1 MINFSNVDKIYNDD
15 KKTLSNINL
24 SIKQGEFVFVIG
36 SSGAGKSTFL
46 KLLTREEKVTS
57 GKLNVLGVDVDKI
70 KQNKLHFYKRK
81 LGIVFQDFKLLQNK
95 TVYENIEIILRAC
108 NEKEEN
114 IKAKV
119 MRVLKSVGIA
129 DKFDKYPSE
138 LSGGECQRVGIARA
152 IVNEPSIIIADEC
165 TGNLD
170 RENSINI
177 LNILS
182 QINRDGVTV
191 IMATHDMEM
200 LRLYPNRVIKL
211 QEGRVVRDTSK
222 ENYDL

>member
-1 MINFSNVDKIYNDD
+1 MINFTNVDKVYSDD
-15 KKTLSNINL
+15 EKTLDNINL

-36 SSGAGKSTFL
+36 SSGAGKSSFL
-46 KLLTREEKVTS
+46 KLLTREEKLTK
-57 GKLNVLGVDVDKI
+57 GKLTVLGIDVTRVKSS
-70 KQNKLHFYKRK
+70 KLHFYKRK
-81 LGIVFQDFKLLQNK
+81 LGIVFQDFKLLENK

-108 NEKEEN
+108 GENPKEIREKV
-114 IKAKV
+114 IK
-119 MRVLKSVGIA
+119 VLKSVGIEH
-129 DKFDKYPSE
+129 KHNKYPSE

-152 IVNEPSIIIADEC
+152 IVNKPSIIIADEC

-170 RENSINI
+170 RDNSINI

-200 LRLYPNRVIKL
+200 ISRYPNRVIKL
-211 QEGRVVRDTSK
+211 EGGKIVLDTSK
-222 ENYDL
+222 GGSDV